1 MSFALAIKCKYSA
14 SPSCFGHVTCY
25 MFNWLRSVIEI
36 QKMAAKQ
43 ISLTDKLIETRD
55 NKRTVN
61 IVYRG
66 VLETTTWSEINR
78 LADLYAT
85 VFLDHRRIM
94 RTCALIGQYS
104 MEAFAQYVACIL
116 TGYAVLV
123 LEPDF
128 PDRFDIIDGTE
139 TEQVIIDKKYL
150 NSKLNEIITAYLS
163 LWY

>member
-1 MSFALAIKCKYSA
+1 MHLQLAQFSNRDINMIATK
-14 SPSCFGHVTCY
+14 
-25 MFNWLRSVIEI
+25 R
-36 QKMAAKQ
+36 KQ

-66 VLETTTWSEINR
+66 VLKTTTWSEINR

-85 VFLDHRRIM
+85 VFIDHRKTM

-104 MEAFAQYVACIL
+104 METFAQYVACIL
-116 TGYAVLV
+116 RGYTVLM

-128 PDRFDIIDGTE
+128 LDRLDILDE
-139 TEQVIIDKKYL
+139 TVAELVKIDKKYL
-150 NSKLNEIITAYLS
+150 NGKLNVIFTDTCTQYHFRKS
-163 LWY
+163 